1 MGPAGLARAALG
13 LARGAGR
20 GARGVG
26 DMPFKPNPSIEKW
39 GAMREAVEE
48 QFKCESPSPL
58 PPPPFLAPALTPLR
72 PGSSPS
78 WGSAASRRG
87 EPRARAGGGQ
97 S

>member
-13 LARGAGR
+13 RARGAGR

-58 PPPPFLAPALTPLR
+58 PPPPLLAPAPAPPGVPLR
-72 PGSSPS
+72 CGEGS
-78 WGSAASRRG
+78 
-87 EPRARAGGGQ
+87 RARGGGGGG